1 MSASARF
8 LLEFQATGDQEV
20 VNKIREVG
28 AAGKEAATDLESL
41 QGIEDPFAAV
51 GQGAEGAIGPLTE
64 VGSATEELGGVF
76 GTAGTASEDFGGA
89 LTGMNT
95 EVEGMAG
102 GLTEANTLVGDFGGS
117 AEKPLAVLRLWASQ
131 HKEQ

>member
-28 AAGKEAATDLESL
+28 GAGKEATTDLESL

-51 GQGAEGAIGPLTE
+51 GQGAEGAIGPITE
-64 VGSATEELGGVF
+64 VGSATEELGGDIWNRKF
-76 GTAGTASEDFGGA
+76 S
-89 LTGMNT
+89 LR
-95 EVEGMAG
+95 
-102 GLTEANTLVGDFGGS
+102 
-117 AEKPLAVLRLWASQ
+117 RLWRRANWNEHRSRRDGRWSDRR
-131 HKEQ
+131 

>member
-28 AAGKEAATDLESL
+28 AAGKETATDLESL

-76 GTAGTASEDFGGA
+76 GDSR
-89 LTGMNT
+89 NRIR
-95 EVEGMAG
+95 
-102 GLTEANTLVGDFGGS
+102 
-117 AEKPLAVLRLWASQ
+117 RLWRRTYWD
-131 HKEQ
+131 EYRN